1 MIDRIVVTYQYRGV
15 DPVSIAEV
23 IRVEQTIEFPRD
35 LAPEWIQSDVVGKV
49 EEILSTSP
57 HHHTITI
64 SYNPDVA
71 GAELPQLLNVLWG
84 NASLFPGVK
93 IIDLKLPE
101 SILKLFKGPR
111 FGVEGLRT
119 IFGARNRPLL
129 TTALKPMGSDSKT
142 LAKMAGTLASA
153 GFDMIKD
160 DHSLANQ
167 PWSLWEE
174 RVALV
179 SDAVNEANAKTGG
192 KCVYAPS
199 LNLRFDRVHT
209 AAHRAKELGAGALLV
224 LPGITGFDSMRTLA
238 EDDSLALPIQGHP
251 SMLGSLVTSESEGIA
266 HGIIFGTISRLA
278 GADVTIFPNMG
289 GRFSFSEEQCLEIKT
304 AAQGELLHI
313 KKIWIAPAGGMTIER
328 VPEMINMYGLDTA
341 LLIGGALS
349 RGDLAGNAKKM
360 FETVQDIS
368 IYSKS

>member
-1 MIDRIVVTYQYRGV
+1 MDRILVTYQFHGV
-15 DPVSIAEV
+15 DPAVIAEV
-23 IRVEQTIEFPRD
+23 IRVEQTIEFPFD
-35 LAPEWIQSDVVGKV
+35 LAPEWIQNDVVGKV
-49 EEILSTSP
+49 EEISSTTP
-57 HHHTITI
+57 QHHLITI

-84 NASLFPGVK
+84 NVSLFPGVK
-93 IIDLKLPE
+93 VVDLKLPE
-101 SILKLFKGPR
+101 SILRLFKGPR
-111 FGVEGLRT
+111 FGVDGLRT
-119 IFGARNRPLL
+119 VFDAPTRPLL
-129 TTALKPMGSDSKT
+129 TTALKPMGSDSKN
-142 LAKMAGTLASA
+142 LAEMAKTLASA

-179 SDAVNEANAKTGG
+179 SDAVNEANAKSGG

-199 LNLRFDRVHT
+199 LNLRFDRVHA

-251 SMLGSLVTSESEGIA
+251 SMLGSLVTSPSQGVA
-266 HGIIFGTISRLA
+266 HGIIFGTIARLA
-278 GADVTIFPNMG
+278 GADVSIFPNMS
-289 GRFSFSEEQCLEIKT
+289 GRFSFSEAQCLEIKS
-304 AAQGELLHI
+304 AAQGELSHI
-313 KKIWIAPAGGMTIER
+313 KKIWIAPAGGMTLDRI
-328 VPEMINMYGLDTA
+328 PGMIDMYGLNTA

-349 RGDLAGNAKKM
+349 RGDLAENAKKM
-360 FETVQDIS
+360 
-368 IYSKS
+368 SKMVRAIPS